1 MPELPELEVLQRRI
15 STSIRGKRI
24 EVLRILKPYVLK
36 KLFEGDLADQIVKDV
51 KRRGKYLIIE
61 TDSHCLIVHLMLRGA
76 LKYYSRT
83 FKPKRSTAALLEF
96 TDGTALEFSEGG
108 SQKRMMICI
117 TPIDKS
123 PARIANLGIEPF
135 SDAFTVAAL
144 GLLLKK
150 ERKQLK
156 VLLCCQSK
164 IAGIGN
170 AYADEILW
178 KAGLSPFKMSTNL
191 TSDEI
196 QKLHNAIIGVLKWAI
211 QEVLRT
217 RQMDKR
223 DFLRIHGRN
232 GQPCPVCGDNIESVS
247 FSKSDTYY
255 CPTCQTAGKKLK
267 DRRMSKF
274 FR

>member
-36 KLFEGDLADQIVKDV
+36 ELFEGDLADQIVKDV

-61 TDSHCLIVHLMLRGA
+61 TDSHCLTVHLMLRGA

-83 FKPKRSTAALLEF
+83 FKPKRSTAALLVF
-96 TDGTALEFSEGG
+96 TDGTVLEFSEGG

-170 AYADEILW
+170 SYADEILW

-223 DFLRIHGRN
+223 DFLRIHGKN